1 MRKTREETI
10 NDEKKMEQIQ
20 KHCLQL
26 GETVCFTDTIVKK
39 RIGKRNRKKTGKQ
52 KLLEFSC
59 AKLVI
64 TDRIHGML
72 FAALTGTPCI
82 ALNNVSGKVSGAY
95 EWIRHLD
102 YIQFV
107 EEQKLTKETVNNLLK
122 IQGGRYSNRELSG
135 FYSLMKKEITS

>member
-1 MRKTREETI
+1 MLFR
-10 NDEKKMEQIQ
+10 
-20 KHCLQL
+20 
-26 GETVCFTDTIVKK
+26 
-39 RIGKRNRKKTGKQ
+39 
-52 KLLEFSC
+52 S
-59 AKLVI
+59 
-64 TDRIHGML
+64 GML